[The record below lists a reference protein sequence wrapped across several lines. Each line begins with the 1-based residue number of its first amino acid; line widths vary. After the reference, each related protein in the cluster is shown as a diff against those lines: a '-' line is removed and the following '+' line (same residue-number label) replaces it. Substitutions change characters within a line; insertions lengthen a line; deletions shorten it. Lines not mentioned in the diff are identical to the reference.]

1 MLELILGPMY
11 AGKTTELLKRRSGK
25 TLIINHSLDTRT
37 GDSVKTHDGVE
48 SAALKCSVLPDAAGY
63 DTVLID
69 EGQFFASLKG
79 VESLAPNV
87 VVAGLSGDFMR
98 RPFGQILNLI
108 PKASKVTF
116 LNAECSGCG
125 DCAQFTKRLSPG
137 IGVYSVD
144 ASYVPTCNECYTK

>member
-11 AGKTTELLKRRSGK
+11 AGKTTELLKRRSGR
-25 TLIINHSLDTRT
+25 TLIINHTLDTRT
-37 GDSVKTHDGVE
+37 GDSVKTHDGDT
-48 SAALKCSVLPDAAGY
+48 APATKCSHIMVSGSY

-69 EGQFFASLKG
+69 EGQFFASLDG
-79 VESLAPNV
+79 VESLAPTV

-98 RPFGQILNLI
+98 RPFGQILSLI

-116 LNAECSGCG
+116 LSAVCYKCG
-125 DCAQFTKRLSPG
+125 GSAQFTKRLTQE

-144 ASYVPTCNECYTK
+144 SSYVPTCNECYSK

>member
-11 AGKTTELLKRRSGK
+11 AGKTTELLKRRRGK
-25 TLIINHSLDTRT
+25 TLIINHRLDTRT
-37 GDSVKTHDGVE
+37 GDSVKTHDGVTVPAE
-48 SAALKCSVLPDAAGY
+48 KCWHINVTGSY

-69 EGQFFASLKG
+69 EGQFFASLHG
-79 VESLAPNV
+79 VENLAPNV

-98 RPFGQILNLI
+98 RPFGQILQLI

-116 LNAECSGCG
+116 LNAVCYGCG
-125 DCAQFTKRLSPG
+125 GIAPFTKRLSSD

-144 ASYVPTCNECYTK
+144 STYVPTCNECFSK